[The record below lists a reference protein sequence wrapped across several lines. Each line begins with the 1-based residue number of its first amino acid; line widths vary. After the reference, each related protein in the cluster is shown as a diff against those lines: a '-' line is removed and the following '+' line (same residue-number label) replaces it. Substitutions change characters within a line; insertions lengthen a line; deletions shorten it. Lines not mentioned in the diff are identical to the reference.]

1 MDTTVTQT
9 QRDEKLEAR
18 AQALADGLRR
28 LASLVEKLGDEA
40 LIYDYEFT
48 LGYANMPVDDKDALA
63 AHIRAGLDAGA
74 EIEKSYSD
82 AYAGA
87 YLKFGPVAVRP
98 YAARDLVCERVVTGT
113 QEVTEEV
120 ADPEALA
127 AVPKVSVTRT
137 VDVVEWRCDGFLK
150 PAPKAAAR

>member
-18 AQALADGLRR
+18 AQALAEGLRR
-28 LASLVEKLGDEA
+28 LASLVEKLDDVA
-40 LIYDYEFT
+40 LIRDYEYT
-48 LGYANMPVDDKDALA
+48 LRYMNMPVDDKAALA
-63 AHIRAGLDAGA
+63 AHVRAGLDAGA

-87 YLKFGPVAVRP
+87 YLKFGPVRIWP
-98 YAARDLVCERVVTGT
+98 YAGRDLVCERVVTGT

-127 AVPKVSVTRT
+127 AVPKVSVTKT
-137 VDVVEWRCDGFLK
+137 VEVVEWKCDGFLK

>member
-1 MDTTVTQT
+1 MTQAT
-9 QRDEKLEAR
+9 ERDEKLQAR

-28 LASLVEKLGDEA
+28 LAGLVENLDDEA
-40 LIYDYEFT
+40 LVYDYEYT
-48 LGYANMPVDDKDALA
+48 LGYMNVPVDTKETLA
-63 AHIRAGLDAGA
+63 DHVRAGLAAGA

-113 QEVTEEV
+113 KEVTEEV

-127 AVPKVSVTRT
+127 AVPKVTVTKT
-137 VDVVEWRCDGFLK
+137 VDVIEWRCDGFLK
-150 PAPKAAAR
+150 PAAKAVSS